1 MSQHLFD
8 AFEFFETKQ
17 WKQLI
22 QYDLKGTSYEDLLHT
37 SPEDITIKPFY
48 NQDDLPKKDSEI
60 TVTNSWQIG
69 HDIYVQH
76 EAVANRVAVKML
88 NEGVNTIRFTL
99 AHIQPNWTL
108 LLKDIHPNTPLI
120 IDSPKLDITEA
131 LSTLQKM
138 KFKQVVFN
146 NDCITQLIQEG
157 NWYHNT
163 AEDFKTWLNN
173 TNHLNHFTVDFRPY
187 QNAGGHIIQQLAYGL
202 CHALEYANRLQS
214 GQSTDVYFK
223 VAVGS
228 YYFLEIAKF
237 RALRI
242 LWRKLAK
249 VFELNPDCKII
260 AEPSKRNK
268 TIYDF
273 NNNLLR
279 ATTECMSAAIGGAD
293 IIFNTP
299 YDAHFKKSHDFSS
312 RLSKNQLLIL
322 KHEGYFDKVS
332 NPADGAYYIESLTKQ
347 IAEKAL
353 QLIKDIEAKGGLLKM
368 FFEGTIQRKIK
379 EQANKEL
386 QKFNDKNITLTGV
399 NIYED
404 ETQTMKSNMELYPFI
419 KTKPRK
425 TLIEPLMQKRLAEE
439 WEQNRLKHE

>member
-1 MSQHLFD
+1 MSELLFD
-8 AFEFFETKQ
+8 AFESFGTKQ

-22 QYDLKGTSYEDLLHT
+22 QYDLKGSSYEDLLYT

-48 NQDDLPKKDSEI
+48 NQDDLPKKASEI
-60 TVTNSWQIG
+60 MVTNSWQIG

-76 EAVANRVAVKML
+76 EAVANKVAVKML
-88 NEGVNTIRFTL
+88 NSGVNVIRFTL
-99 AHIQPNWTL
+99 AHIQPNWSV
-108 LLKDIHPNTPLI
+108 LLKGIHPNTPLI
-120 IDSPKLDITEA
+120 IESPKLDITEA
-131 LSTLQKM
+131 WSILQK
-138 KFKQVVFN
+138 KQFKQVVFN
-146 NDCITQLIQEG
+146 NDCIAQLIQEG

-163 AEDFKTWLNN
+163 AEDFKIWLNN
-173 TNHLNHFTVDFRPY
+173 TKCLNSFTVDFRPY

-202 CHALEYANRLQS
+202 CHALEYTNRLES
-214 GQSTDVYFK
+214 DKSYEVYFK
-223 VAVGS
+223 VAFGS
-228 YYFLEIAKF
+228 HYFLEIAKI

-242 LWRKLAK
+242 LWSELAK
-249 VFELNPDCKII
+249 KFQLNPDCKII

-268 TIYDF
+268 TIFDF

-279 ATTECMSAAIGGAD
+279 STTECMSAAIGGAD
-293 IIFNTP
+293 FIFNTP
-299 YDAHFKKSHDFSS
+299 YDAHFKKSHEFSS

-322 KHEGYFDKVS
+322 KHEGYLDKVS
-332 NPADGAYYIESLTKQ
+332 NPADGAFYIESLTKQ
-347 IAEKAL
+347 ISEKAL
-353 QLIKDIEAKGGLLKM
+353 QLIKDIEAKDGLLKM

-386 QKFNDKNITLTGV
+386 QKFKDKNITLTGV

-404 ETQTMKSNMELYPFI
+404 ESQTMKSNMELYPFI

-425 TLIEPLMQKRLAEE
+425 TLIQPLMPKRLAEE

>member
-1 MSQHLFD
+1 MSQPLFD
-8 AFEFFETKQ
+8 AFESFQTKQ

-22 QYDLKGTSYEDLLHT
+22 QYDLKGSSYEDLLYT

-48 NQDDLPKKDSEI
+48 NQDDLTKKSSE
-60 TVTNSWQIG
+60 VRVANSWQIG

-76 EAVANRVAVKML
+76 ETVANKVAVKML
-88 NEGVNTIRFTL
+88 NEGVNAIRFTL
-99 AHIQPNWTL
+99 AHTKTNWSI
-108 LLKDIHPNTPLI
+108 LLKNIHPNTTLI
-120 IDSPKLDITEA
+120 IESPKLDVTEA
-131 LSTLQKM
+131 WDTLQKM
-138 KFKQVVFN
+138 EFKQVIFN
-146 NDCITQLIQEG
+146 NDCIAQLIQEG

-163 AEDFKTWLNN
+163 ATDFKIWLKN
-173 TNHLNHFTVDFRPY
+173 TNRLNQFTIDFRPY

-202 CHALEYANRLQS
+202 SHALEYANRLES
-214 GQSTDVYFK
+214 CKSYEVYFK

-228 YYFLEIAKF
+228 HYFLEIAKI
-237 RALRI
+237 RALRV

-249 VFELNPDCKII
+249 VFKLNPDCKII

-268 TIYDF
+268 TIFDF

-279 ATTECMSAAIGGAD
+279 STTECMSATIGGAD
-293 IIFNTP
+293 FVFNIP
-299 YDAHFKKSHDFSS
+299 YDAHFKKSHEFSS

-322 KHEGYFDKVS
+322 KHEGYLDKVS

-353 QLIKDIEAKGGLLKM
+353 QLIKNIEAKDGLLKM

-379 EQANKEL
+379 EQADKEL

-404 ETQTMKSNMELYPFI
+404 ETQSMKSNMELYPFI

-439 WEQNRLKHE
+439 WEQNRLKNE

>member
-1 MSQHLFD
+1 MSQPLFD
-8 AFEFFETKQ
+8 AFESFGTKQ

-22 QYDLKGTSYEDLLHT
+22 QYDLKGSSYEDLLYT
-37 SPEDITIKPFY
+37 SPEEITIKPFY
-48 NQDDLPKKDSEI
+48 NQEDLPKKASEI
-60 TVTNSWQIG
+60 MVANSWQIG

-76 EAVANRVAVKML
+76 ESVANRVAVKML
-88 NEGVNTIRFTL
+88 NEGVNAIRFTL
-99 AHIQPNWTL
+99 ARAQTNWSM
-108 LLKDIHPNTPLI
+108 LLKDIHPDTHLI
-120 IDSPKLDITEA
+120 IESPKLDITETWD
-131 LSTLQKM
+131 TLQKM
-138 KFKQVVFN
+138 EFKQVVFN

-157 NWYHNT
+157 NWHKNT

-173 TNHLNHFTVDFRPY
+173 TKCLTYFTVDFRPY

-202 CHALEYANRLQS
+202 CHALEYANRLES
-214 GQSTDVYFK
+214 DKSFEVYFK

-228 YYFLEIAKF
+228 HYFLEIAKI

-242 LWRKLAK
+242 LWSKLAK
-249 VFELNPDCKII
+249 KFQLNPDCKII

-268 TIYDF
+268 TIFDY

-279 ATTECMSAAIGGAD
+279 STTECMSAAIGGAD
-293 IIFNTP
+293 VIFNTP
-299 YDAHFKKSHDFSS
+299 YDAHFKKSHEFSS

-322 KHEGYFDKVS
+322 KHEGYLDKVS

-353 QLIKDIEAKGGLLKM
+353 QLIKDIEAKDGLLKM

-386 QKFNDKNITLTGV
+386 QKFKDKNITLTGV

-404 ETQTMKSNMELYPFI
+404 KTQSMKSNIELYPFI